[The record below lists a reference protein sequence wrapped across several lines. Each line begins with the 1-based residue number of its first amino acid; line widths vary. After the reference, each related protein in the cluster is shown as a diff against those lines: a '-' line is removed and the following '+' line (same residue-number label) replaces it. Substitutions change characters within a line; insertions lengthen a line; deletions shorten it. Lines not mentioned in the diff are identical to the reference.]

1 MLLKISTYYLI
12 QPIKTK
18 AMKKITT
25 LFAGIL
31 LCNALFAQSQ
41 STTQPGCYPFPKT
54 ISVTGSAEMEV
65 VPDEIYVQVDLR
77 EYKKRG
83 EDKVDIEKIKDDF
96 LGYCRSVGISESN
109 ISVASFDG
117 YNMANI
123 WRRRKKDPE
132 LLASI
137 SYQVKFSNTKIID
150 DLVNMLDDQATN
162 NFRITKATHS
172 KIADYRKQLKIQAV
186 KAAKEK
192 ALYLTEAVNE
202 QLGQAVEISEPQE
215 SVSSDVISAYYN
227 NKSKMS
233 NEVYDGLKGGY
244 SVTDA
249 GVDFRKIKL
258 RFEVKALYAL
268 K

>member
-1 MLLKISTYYLI
+1 
-12 QPIKTK
+12 
-18 AMKKITT
+18 MKKIASLFTT
-25 LFAGIL
+25 LLFF
-31 LCNALFAQSQ
+31 NSLFAQSQ
-41 STTQPGCYPFPKT
+41 PSTQPGCFPFPKT
-54 ISVTGSAEMEV
+54 ISVNGSAEMEV
-65 VPDEIYVQVDLR
+65 IPDEIYVQVDLR
-77 EYKKRG
+77 EYKKKG
-83 EDKVDIEKIKDDF
+83 EEKVDIEKIKNDF
-96 LGYCRSVGISESN
+96 IGYCRSVGISESN

-123 WRRRKKDPE
+123 WRRRKKDPD

-137 SYQVKFSNTKIID
+137 SYQVKFSNTKLID

-202 QLGQAVEISEPQE
+202 QLGQAVEISEPLE
-215 SVSSDVISAYYN
+215 SVSSDVLSSYYN

-233 NEVYDGLKGGY
+233 NEVYYGDGKAGY

>member
-1 MLLKISTYYLI
+1 
-12 QPIKTK
+12 
-18 AMKKITT
+18 MKKIAT
-25 LFAGIL
+25 LLISFL
-31 LCNALFAQSQ
+31 FFNLLFAQTPS
-41 STTQPGCYPFPKT
+41 SQPGCYPFPKT
-54 ISVTGSAEMEV
+54 INITGSAEMEV
-65 VPDEIYVQVDLR
+65 IPDEIYVQVDLR

-83 EDKVDIEKIKDDF
+83 EEKVDIEKIKTDF
-96 LGYCRSVGISESN
+96 LGYCTSVGIAESN

-137 SYQVKFSNTKIID
+137 SYQVKFSSTKLID
-150 DLVNMLDDQATN
+150 DLVNILDDQATN

-172 KIADYRKQLKIQAV
+172 KIADFRKQLKIQAV

-202 QLGQAVEISEPQE
+202 QLGQAVEISEPLE
-215 SVSSDVISAYYN
+215 SISSDVISSYYN

-233 NEVYDGLKGGY
+233 NE
-244 SVTDA
+244 
-249 GVDFRKIKL
+249 I
-258 RFEVKALYAL
+258 
-268 K
+268 

>member
-1 MLLKISTYYLI
+1 
-12 QPIKTK
+12 
-18 AMKKITT
+18 MKKITAA
-25 LFAGIL
+25 LS
-31 LCNALFAQSQ
+31 ALFLFTLLSAHAQQ
-41 STTQPGCYPFPKT
+41 TTQPGCYPFPKT

-83 EDKVDIEKIKDDF
+83 EDKVDIEKIKTDF
-96 LGYCRSVGISESN
+96 LGYCRSVGISETN

-123 WRRRKKDPE
+123 WRRRKKDPD

-137 SYQVKFSNTKIID
+137 SYQVKFSSTKLID
-150 DLVNMLDDQATN
+150 DLVNLLDDEATN

-172 KIADYRKQLKIQAV
+172 KIADYRRQLKIQAV

-202 QLGQAVEISEPQE
+202 QLGQAIEIQEPQE
-215 SVSSDVISAYYN
+215 FTSSDVISAYYS
-227 NKSKMS
+227 NKSKVQ
-233 NEVYDGLKGGY
+233 NEYSQYETKSGGY
-244 SVTDA
+244 GITDA
-249 GVDFRKIKL
+249 GVDFRKLKL
-258 RFEVKALYAL
+258 RYEVKALYAL

>member
-1 MLLKISTYYLI
+1 MLCGSLLI
-12 QPIKTK
+12 
-18 AMKKITT
+18 
-25 LFAGIL
+25 LNL
-31 LCNALFAQSQ
+31 LFAQTA

-54 ISVTGSAEMEV
+54 INVTGSAEMEV
-65 VPDEIYVQVDLR
+65 IPDEIYVQVDLR
-77 EYKKRG
+77 EYKKKG
-83 EDKVDIEKIKDDF
+83 EEKVDIEKIKTDF
-96 LGYCRSVGISESN
+96 LGYCRTAGISEAN
-109 ISVASFDG
+109 ISIASFDG

-123 WRRRKKDPE
+123 WRRRKKDPD

-137 SYQVKFSNTKIID
+137 SYQVKFSSTKLID
-150 DLVNMLDDQATN
+150 DLVNLLDDQATN

-192 ALYLTEAVNE
+192 ALYLTEAVSE
-202 QLGQAVEISEPQE
+202 QLGQAIEITEPQE
-215 SVSSDVISAYYN
+215 SISSDVISSYYN
-227 NKSKMS
+227 NKNKGS
-233 NEVYDGLKGGY
+233 NEIYYDGKGGY